1 MVRCYNLL
9 AEIGK
14 EDRFTAKEI
23 EFLAA
28 KGVRACVIEL
38 THGVSWVN
46 LHELELKHA
55 CQHSNMLYHFKHK
68 ADFKSKDEAIREAW
82 HFGEYLHNMNLNDE
96 TALVLDVSSM
106 MIDDTTIENIRAFHS
121 VIMDFGYKRTGL
133 QFRTENLQTNFDN
146 CDYGNLWA
154 INYYACNAGIDGVGT
169 WRFTNNWHGLEVKMS
184 YDFLGYYTEILGNQ
198 GIQLDLSNTYTVRPG
213 DTLWLVAYQHG
224 ISVEEL
230 LKINGLTYDSTL
242 RVGQKLQVA

>member
-1 MVRCYNLL
+1 M
-9 AEIGK
+9 
-14 EDRFTAKEI
+14 
-23 EFLAA
+23 
-28 KGVRACVIEL
+28 RACVIEL

-106 MIDDTTIENIRAFHS
+106 MIDDDTIENIKAFRS
-121 VIMDFGYKRTGL
+121 VIKEFGYKRTGL
-133 QFRTENLQTNFDN
+133 QFRTENLHTNFDN

-230 LKINGLTYDSTL
+230 LKINGLTYNSTL